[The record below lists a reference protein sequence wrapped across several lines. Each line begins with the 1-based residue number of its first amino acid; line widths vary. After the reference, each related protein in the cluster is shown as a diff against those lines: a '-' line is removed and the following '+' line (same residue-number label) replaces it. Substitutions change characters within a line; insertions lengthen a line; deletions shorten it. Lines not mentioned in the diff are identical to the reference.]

1 MYFTARVSGKITGLA
16 GEKTLAEDFKPA
28 PRVMQFSSLEFQP
41 RFAFPEMANVVE
53 VAGVEDRSKLA
64 GGFARFNNARIPWQ
78 VQYDELILVLEG
90 KLSIETARETL
101 QASRFDTIWL
111 PSGTELTYF
120 AENALVFYSLYPSNW
135 AQQLESRP

>member
-1 MYFTARVSGKITGLA
+1 MADNL
-16 GEKTLAEDFKPA
+16 KTP

-53 VAGVEDRSKLA
+53 VAGVEDGSKLA

-78 VQYDELILVLEG
+78 VKYDELVLVLDG
-90 KLSIETARETL
+90 QLSIETERETL
-101 QASRFDTIWL
+101 QAGQFDTIWL